1 MTAVHPQLPQQDP
14 FNGFSAHIGLV
25 LHEYSQAQTII
36 GFTVQAHHLNRAGN
50 LHGGVIASLADSA
63 MGMSGTWHAVPA
75 QRRLALTLS
84 LNIIYMA
91 AAAPGPRSEPW
102 HGPGAVAPRSLWQPA
117 TCSTSKGNYSR
128 AQKGFSSAG
137 AWRRMATEAV
147 ARRACRQAQYKRL
160 PRTCETGFR
169 QGIGDVNSSGSALP
183 FFS

>member
-91 AAAPGPRSEPW
+91 AAAPG
-102 HGPGAVAPRSLWQPA
+102 
-117 TCSTSKGNYSR
+117 
-128 AQKGFSSAG
+128 
-137 AWRRMATEAV
+137 TEVRAV
-147 ARRACRQAQYKRL
+147 ARTRGGGAKIFMATCDLLDVEGQLLASAEGVFKRGRL
-160 PRTCETGFR
+160 APD
-169 QGIGDVNSSGSALP
+169 GD
-183 FFS
+183 